1 MEFYDGEAISLKGKN
16 NDSARPIRTSTESQ
30 CSHFWYGSVLDPCSH
45 LVKFMIRHAF
55 YGLTLTSLAGFPSP
69 AGADQTDVVVS
80 ASRSAQTSFDAP
92 GSVQTIGRDV
102 IEASG
107 PQVNISEALAGVPG
121 LNAANRNNFSQDLQL
136 SIRGFGSRAPFGV
149 RGVRLLIDGLPQ
161 TLPDGQGQS
170 SQFALTSAERIEVLK
185 GPISILY
192 GNAAGGV
199 VQVFSR
205 SPSDKPELTLSAM
218 AGSDG
223 LNRGSLQFSE
233 RKGPY
238 GLMVDV
244 ASLSSDG
251 FRQYSAAERLHL
263 NSKLEV
269 AHDGGK
275 TSFILNV
282 LKNESEE
289 PGSLLK
295 SEFDSNPHQAVAAN
309 VANRYG
315 KTFTQSMA
323 GLVTERKISATQ
335 TIGGRLY
342 FGERALDNPL
352 AAANSAT
359 GFSMIDRQFYGAGV
373 SSNTQTRVGAIP
385 VRVAAG
391 IDADWVDDNR
401 TARRNTTG
409 TATGPLGRNEENTA
423 ENLDIYVQSDWRLTP
438 QFSGLLGARSTQVS
452 LGVKDNFLSDGNG
465 SGSKSY
471 SGFSPV
477 IGLTHHASDT
487 LNLFIQAGSGFE
499 TPTLNEVLYTPNGTR
514 TPLNQ
519 FTGSL
524 SAAKSDQLEIGIK
537 WRPQKMARLD
547 ASLFRARTRD
557 DIAPLF
563 LSPSSSTWQNI
574 DSLRQGFEINGTTQV
589 HPQWTLR
596 GAASWMSAKV
606 DKDFAVI
613 QSGALAP
620 VASGNTMPGVPEHR
634 GFLELAWRSKHW
646 GSQPNRLG
654 TEAAIE
660 LHAIGP
666 MMANSTNTAR
676 VDGAELAHLR
686 VTHQFRVGAAQI
698 KLFGRLENLTDERYV
713 GSVVADQAFLRFYE
727 PGAPRNWLVGATITL
742 AL

>member
-1 MEFYDGEAISLKGKN
+1 
-16 NDSARPIRTSTESQ
+16 
-30 CSHFWYGSVLDPCSH
+30 
-45 LVKFMIRHAF
+45 MIRSTA
-55 YGLTLTSLAGFPSP
+55 YGLTLTALTGTLAP
-69 AGADQTDVVVS
+69 ALAEQTDIVVS
-80 ASRSAQTSFDAP
+80 ASRAAQSSFDAP

-121 LNAANRNNFSQDLQL
+121 LNAANRNNYSQDLQL

-199 VQVFSR
+199 VQVFTK
-205 SPSDKPELTLSAM
+205 SPSEKPELKVSAM

-223 LNRGSLQFSE
+223 LTRGSLQFGE
-233 RKGPY
+233 RKGAY
-238 GLMVDV
+238 GLVVDL

-251 FRQYSAAERLHL
+251 FRQYSAAERYHL

-269 AHDGGK
+269 NHDGGK
-275 TSFILNV
+275 TAFIVNV
-282 LKNESEE
+282 LRNESEE

-295 SEFDSNPHQAVAAN
+295 SEFDSNANQAVAAN

-315 KTFTQSMA
+315 KTFTQGMA
-323 GLVTERKISATQ
+323 GVVTERRISSHQ
-335 TIGGRLY
+335 TLGARVY

-352 AAANSAT
+352 AAATSAT
-359 GFSMIDRQFYGAGV
+359 GFSMIDRQFYGVGI
-373 SSNTQTRVGAIP
+373 SSGLQTQVGQIP

-391 IDADWVDDNR
+391 IDADWVDDTR
-401 TARRNTTG
+401 TARRNSAG
-409 TATGPLGRNEENTA
+409 VPTGPLGRNEENTA
-423 ENLDIYVQSDWRLTP
+423 DNLDVYLQSDWRLSP
-438 QFSGLLGARSTQVS
+438 RYSGLLGARLTQVS
-452 LGVKDNFLSDGNG
+452 LGVRDNFLSDGDG
-465 SGSKSY
+465 SGSRSY
-471 SGFSPV
+471 SGVSPV
-477 IGLTHHASDT
+477 IGLTHHASDA
-487 LNLFIQAGSGFE
+487 LNVFVQAGRGFE

-519 FTGSL
+519 FTGAI
-524 SAAKSDQLEIGIK
+524 AAAQSEQMEIGLK
-537 WRPQKMARLD
+537 WRPQKTTRLD
-547 ASLFRARTRD
+547 ASIFRAKTRD

-563 LSPSSSTWQNI
+563 LSPSSSTWQNV
-574 DSLRQGFEINGTTQV
+574 DSLRQGVEINGSTQL
-589 HPQWTLR
+589 HPQWIVR
-596 GAASWMSAKV
+596 GAASWISAKV
-606 DKDFAVI
+606 EKDFSVI
-613 QSGALAP
+613 QSGNLAP

-634 GFLELAWRSKHW
+634 GFLELAWRSTRQE
-646 GSQPNRLG
+646 SLTSPVG
-654 TEAAIE
+654 TEAALE

-676 VDGAELAHLR
+676 VAGTTISHLR
-686 VTHQFRVGAAQI
+686 ISHQYRMGPATI
-698 KLFGRLENLTDERYV
+698 KLLGRLENLANEKYV

-727 PGAPRNWLVGATITL
+727 PGAPRNWLVGASVSLTL
-742 AL
+742 